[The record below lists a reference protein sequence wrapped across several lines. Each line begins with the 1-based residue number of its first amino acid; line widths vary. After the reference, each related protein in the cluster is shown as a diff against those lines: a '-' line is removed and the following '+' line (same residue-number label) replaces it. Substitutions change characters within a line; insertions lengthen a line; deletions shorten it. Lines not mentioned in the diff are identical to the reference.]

1 MRGGPGAD
9 QNTFMRENYRAR
21 ERGFT
26 LVELMIVVAV
36 IGVIA
41 SLAIPNYLRFTART
55 SRSEMLETVSKI
67 KLHFKTIYDNSGT
80 FVTSSAAAPG
90 TTSVTNPTAA
100 VPIGQPATW
109 DSTTPQWAEFQFSP
123 DGAVRMRYWYAI
135 AAGGQ
140 DVTITVC
147 GSFRALGSNLV
158 SCPQGVTGN
167 YRYDEVFH
175 GNGASDPPVE
185 HPEF

>member
-1 MRGGPGAD
+1 MRK
-9 QNTFMRENYRAR
+9 NYTRR
-21 ERGFT
+21 DRGFT

-55 SRSEMLETVSKI
+55 HRSEMLETVGKI
-67 KLHFKTIYDNSGT
+67 KMHFKNVYDNSGT
-80 FVTSSAAAPG
+80 FVTASTAPAG
-90 TTSVTNPTAA
+90 TVSDTNPTAL
-100 VPIGQPATW
+100 VQVGQPASW
-109 DSTTPQWAEFQFSP
+109 DKDAPQWAEFQFP
-123 DGAVRMRYWYAI
+123 PEGAVRMRYWYTI

-147 GSFRALGSNLV
+147 GSFRALGGNV
-158 SCPQGVTGN
+158 VPCPKGVIGN

-175 GNGASDPPVE
+175 GNGASEVPVE
-185 HPEF
+185 IPTF